1 MRTTAI
7 NLILWLLLAGAVDAR
22 ILAADETNA
31 PILTSARD
39 FYNEGT
45 RLLTA
50 DKFADAERM
59 FESSLAAQDESVQPA
74 TLYNLG
80 HVRFADG
87 LDLLKKGPD
96 AQKVTAQGQAALAAA
111 DDAIQAG
118 EGALVDSQMDKML
131 EAYIQGR
138 GARHDLRSAEK
149 AVKAALDVFGKTLTR
164 WQRADDDFKGAAEL
178 NPADTNATH
187 NAAVVEQNIAKL
199 VDMIQKMQ
207 EMMGQMAG
215 KQQQLGK
222 TLSKLKGQMPGLNAP
237 PGGKGDGD
245 DDEDVGSGQG
255 GIKPESLTG
264 KEERAARDGDEG
276 QVPLSR
282 DQAAQMLDGL
292 PVDGS
297 RRLPLGGDQQGQ
309 PPGDRHGRIW

>member
-1 MRTTAI
+1 MKPVAS

-31 PILTSARD
+31 PVLADARD

-45 RLLTA
+45 KLLA
-50 DKFADAERM
+50 AKKLADAERM
-59 FESSLAAQDESVQPA
+59 FESSLAEQDERLQPV
-74 TLYNLG
+74 TMYNLG

-87 LDLLKKGPD
+87 LDILKKGPD
-96 AQKVTAQGQAALAAA
+96 AQKVAARGQAALAAA
-111 DDAIQAG
+111 DGAIQAG
-118 EGALVDSQMDKML
+118 EGALVDNQLEEMV

-138 GARHDLRSAEK
+138 GVQHELRAAEK
-149 AVKAALDVFGKTLTR
+149 AVKAALDVYGKTLSR
-164 WQRADDDFKGAAEL
+164 WRRADDDFKGAAEL

-187 NAAVVEQNIAKL
+187 NATVVEQDIAKL
-199 VDMIQKMQ
+199 VDTMQKMQ
-207 EMMGQMAG
+207 EMLGQMAG
-215 KQQQLGK
+215 RKQQLGQ
-222 TLSKLKGQMPGLNAP
+222 TLSKLKGQIPAPNAP

-245 DDEDVGSGQG
+245 EEDNGSGQG
-255 GIKPESLTG
+255 DVNPESLAG
-264 KEERAARDGDEG
+264 KEEKAGGDGNEI

-309 PPGDRHGRIW
+309 PSSDRHGRIW

>member
-1 MRTTAI
+1 MKPVASH
-7 NLILWLLLAGAVDAR
+7 LILCLLLAGAVDAW

-31 PILTSARD
+31 PLLADARD

-45 RLLTA
+45 RLLA
-50 DKFADAERM
+50 AKKLADAERM
-59 FESSLAAQDESVQPA
+59 FESSLAAQDERLQPA
-74 TLYNLG
+74 TMYNLG

-96 AQKVTAQGQAALAAA
+96 AQKVAARGQAALAAT
-111 DDAIQAG
+111 DNAIQAG
-118 EGALVDSQMDKML
+118 EGALADNQMEKMV

-138 GARHDLRSAEK
+138 GVRRELRAAEK
-149 AVKAALDVFGKTLTR
+149 AVKAAMDVYGKTLSR

-178 NPADTNATH
+178 NPADTNAMH
-187 NAAVVEQNIAKL
+187 NAAVVEQDIAKL
-199 VDMIQKMQ
+199 IDTMQKMQ
-207 EMMGQMAG
+207 EMLGQMAG
-215 KQQQLGK
+215 RKQQLGQ
-222 TLSKLKGQMPGLNAP
+222 TLSKLKGQIPAPDAP
-237 PGGKGDGD
+237 PGGKGD
-245 DDEDVGSGQG
+245 DDEDGGSPGDVN
-255 GIKPESLTG
+255 PESLAG
-264 KEERAARDGDEG
+264 KEEKAGGDGDEI

-309 PPGDRHGRIW
+309 PSADRHGRIW